1 MTQIEEHTGN
11 NDKNRKDQYTKIKR
25 INIIQKFS
33 SLSPHSNN
41 SVGTS
46 NNSVGTLSS
55 IKQNKLNRT
64 KHDPHSCTY
73 DNNKI
78 VQQ

>member
-41 SVGTS
+41 SVGT
-46 NNSVGTLSS
+46 LSS

-64 KHDPHSCTY
+64 KYDPHSCTY